1 MQRHPTR
8 EADRVPDVYEP
19 AHPAITDDNKAFEP
33 SATPTMAVRE
43 RGDS

>member
-1 MQRHPTR
+1 MSPH
-8 EADRVPDVYEP
+8 D
-19 AHPAITDDNKAFEP
+19 PAITDDNKAFEP